1 MPITLF
7 QTCPG
12 KCEELQ
18 PCVQCLQ
25 FQSGPYHEKYDEYG
39 ISLCDKC
46 EFKKI
51 EVEKAEEFIIEDERL
66 CSFIDDDDCRATFVY
81 GYHNLTGELQVW
93 VQTTKECPVVVD
105 IMGIVLGVI
114 GAIVA
119 IGLALIL
126 MWKVFT
132 TIHDRREFAR
142 FEKERMLAKWD
153 TVRYHL
159 SYTEHISF
167 VEDYEI

>member
-153 TVRYHL
+153 TVRFHL
-159 SYTEHISF
+159 FYKEHISI
-167 VEDYEI
+167 VED

>member
-1 MPITLF
+1 MLDIPTFYKQTKSKQIKAHIETMFTFFF

-25 FQSGPYHEKYDEYG
+25 FQSGPYIDQTDEFGEK
-39 ISLCDKC
+39 LCDKC
-46 EFKKI
+46 EFEII
-51 EVEKAEEFIIEDERL
+51 EVEKSEDYLIEDERL

-81 GYHNLTGELQVW
+81 GYHNATGQLQVW

-119 IGLALIL
+119 IGMYNERLRDLQL
-126 MWKVFT
+126 KV
-132 TIHDRREFAR
+132 A
-142 FEKERMLAKWD
+142 
-153 TVRYHL
+153 
-159 SYTEHISF
+159 
-167 VEDYEI
+167 